1 MCQLDNQLA
10 NYNIISVSATQLLHT
25 MTFIT
30 MLNLHFYLQCILP
43 LQPVRG
49 NFSRV
54 LAALNELKSLCRSVL
69 PPRHCGPRG
78 CVLEGLQQALAQFN
92 RLSQN
97 SKQVHYLGWSACVR
111 WWIVVLIY
119 VHSVFQAGCR
129 FSERKYSQ
137 RNTVWHRISIC
148 IYIRAVIA
156 VTESIYKSSC
166 QDWLYWGIHCTEV
179 FIVVSIL
186 I

>member
-137 RNTVWHRISIC
+137 RNTV
-148 IYIRAVIA
+148 
-156 VTESIYKSSC
+156 
-166 QDWLYWGIHCTEV
+166 
-179 FIVVSIL
+179 
-186 I
+186 